1 MTPLRSC
8 FFRSPAA
15 VAARTAATLSF
26 FSLAVTM
33 PALLRA
39 GPPIVA
45 ETSRSK
51 NVIERVDEKVLLD
64 QFQIDTSYVG
74 ASDFKDGQFGG
85 SSGLPRRSYGDQD
98 EFHVTAEYTHRF
110 QIKDRIYLRLGVN
123 YERFAFGTSFAP
135 VPTTLQS
142 LSGVVALEY
151 LVQGRAAYFISSKP
165 GLYYSNWDNVGTGNF
180 DAPTVVAGVVPL
192 AKNVYLIVGARFSIL
207 SKYPALPVAG
217 LKWDITDNL
226 HLDAI
231 PPEPRLVYDISDR
244 WEIFVGGE
252 ILGESYKRD
261 RNPNARPQDQ
271 RFNEGVIDYSEYRV
285 GAGFTYNVSKT
296 ISFDVSGGYV
306 PRRTFD
312 YYRGEDNGKRFKL
325 EGAPYAKVSLSAA
338 F

>member
-1 MTPLRSC
+1 MTPLSSPR
-8 FFRSPAA
+8 FFRAP
-15 VAARTAATLSF
+15 VVLGAATILCSF
-26 FSLAVTM
+26 LAA
-33 PALLRA
+33 PAGLLA
-39 GPPIVA
+39 GPSAA
-45 ETSRSK
+45 ETTRSK
-51 NVIERVDEKVLLD
+51 QVVEQRRDEAVVLD
-64 QFQIDTSYVG
+64 KFQIDTSYVG
-74 ASDFKDGQFGG
+74 SSEFEDGQFGG
-85 SSGLPRRSYGDQD
+85 SSGLPRRSYGEQD

-110 QIKDRIYLRLGVN
+110 QLKDRFYLRLGVN

-151 LVQGRAAYFISSKP
+151 LVGNRAAYFISSKP

-192 AKNVYLIVGARFSIL
+192 ARNVYLIVGARFSIL
-207 SKYPALPVAG
+207 SKYPALPIAG
-217 LKWDITDNL
+217 LKWDITDRL

-231 PPEPRLVYDISDR
+231 PPEPRLVYDLSDHC
-244 WEIFVGGE
+244 EVFVGAE

-285 GAGFTYNVSKT
+285 GAGFSYKINKALQ
-296 ISFDVSGGYV
+296 FDVSGGYV

-325 EGAPYAKVSLSAA
+325 EGAPYAKVAFAA
-338 F
+338 QF